1 MDKKSSKKEKAK
13 EKAMDTQAA
22 DDINEMNE
30 ETVTNEE
37 QQEEVNEETVTNEEQ
52 QEEVNEETREQ
63 TEEEKT
69 ADKLSEI
76 NDKYLRL
83 SAEYDNYRRRT
94 LKEKMELTKTAGE
107 SILLALLP
115 VIDDFDRAM
124 AHMDD
129 AKDVEAL
136 KQGMKLIHTKFN
148 DFLGQQ
154 GMKEIEAKDKEFD
167 TDLHEAVT
175 KIPAPAE
182 EMKGKVIDC
191 IEKGYTL
198 HEKVVRFSKVV
209 VGE

>member
-22 DDINEMNE
+22 DEINEMNE

-37 QQEEVNEETVTNEEQ
+37 QQEEVNEETPEQ
-52 QEEVNEETREQ
+52 A
-63 TEEEKT
+63 EEEKT

>member
-1 MDKKSSKKEKAK
+1 MDKKSSKKEKVK
-13 EKAMDTQAA
+13 EKVMEEQVNEV
-22 DDINEMNE
+22 INELAD
-30 ETVTNEE
+30 E
-37 QQEEVNEETVTNEEQ
+37 QDEQVQEEVTEESKEK
-52 QEEVNEETREQ
+52 EEVPEQ
-63 TEEEKT
+63 TEEEK
-69 ADKLSEI
+69 ALEKVKDI

-115 VIDDFDRAM
+115 VIDDMDRAL

-129 AKDVEAL
+129 AKDIEAV
-136 KQGMKLIHTKFN
+136 KEGFKLIHTKFN

>member
-13 EKAMDTQAA
+13 EKAMDAQAVEE
-22 DDINEMNE
+22 INEMTDE
-30 ETVTNEE
+30 KETADTNEE
-37 QQEEVNEETVTNEEQ
+37 VKEEVK
-52 QEEVNEETREQ
+52 EEVPEQ
-63 TEEEKT
+63 TEEEK
-69 ADKLSEI
+69 AAEKLKEV

-107 SILLALLP
+107 GMLLALLP

-129 AKDVEAL
+129 ANDVEAL
-136 KQGMKLIHTKFN
+136 KEGMKLIHTKFN

-154 GMKEIEAKDKEFD
+154 GMKEIEAKAKDFD
-167 TDLHEAVT
+167 TDVHEAVT
-175 KIPAPAE
+175 KIPAPSE

>member
-1 MDKKSSKKEKAK
+1 MDNKSSKKEKAK
-13 EKAMDTQAA
+13 EKAMDEQAVEE
-22 DDINEMNE
+22 INEMSE
-30 ETVTNEE
+30 ETTPNEE
-37 QQEEVNEETVTNEEQ
+37 QQEEVKGDT
-52 QEEVNEETREQ
+52 QEEVPEQ
-63 TEEEKT
+63 TEEEK
-69 ADKLSEI
+69 ASEKLNEV

-124 AHMDD
+124 AHMND

-136 KQGMKLIHTKFN
+136 KEGMKLIHTKFN

-154 GMKEIEAKDKEFD
+154 GMKEIEAKEKDFD

-175 KIPAPAE
+175 KIPAPTE

>member
-1 MDKKSSKKEKAK
+1 MDNKSSKKERAK
-13 EKAMDTQAA
+13 EKALDEQAA
-22 DDINEMNE
+22 E
-30 ETVTNEE
+30 EIKDLLE
-37 QQEEVNEETVTNEEQ
+37 EEVTDEAETSELETPESETAEPSKDEAEQGDEENILKKYNEV
-52 QEEVNEETREQ
+52 
-63 TEEEKT
+63 
-69 ADKLSEI
+69 

-115 VIDDFDRAM
+115 VIDDMDRAV
-124 AHMDD
+124 AHMDE
-129 AKDVEAL
+129 AKDMEAL
-136 KQGMKLIHTKFN
+136 KEGIKLIRTKFN
-148 DFLGQQ
+148 DFLGRQ

-175 KIPAPAE
+175 KIPAPTD

-198 HEKVVRFSKVV
+198 NEKVVRFSKVV

>member
-13 EKAMDTQAA
+13 EKAMDAQANER
-22 DDINEMNE
+22 INEMNE
-30 ETVTNEE
+30 EVSEEQNEESNEE
-37 QQEEVNEETVTNEEQ
+37 QTEDVPEQ
-52 QEEVNEETREQ
+52 S
-63 TEEEKT
+63 EEE
-69 ADKLSEI
+69 AAIEKLKEA

-115 VIDDFDRAM
+115 VIDDLDRAM
-124 AHMDD
+124 NHMDE
-129 AKDVEAL
+129 AKDVDAL
-136 KQGMKLIHTKFN
+136 KEGMQLIHTKFN

-154 GMKEIEAKDKEFD
+154 GMKEIEAKEKDFD
-167 TDLHEAVT
+167 TDVHEAVT
-175 KIPAPAE
+175 KIPAPSD

>member
-13 EKAMDTQAA
+13 EKAMDAQAA
-22 DDINEMNE
+22 EEINEMNE
-30 ETVTNEE
+30 EQTAAD
-37 QQEEVNEETVTNEEQ
+37 NEETK
-52 QEEVNEETREQ
+52 EEVKEEAAEQ
-63 TEEEKT
+63 TEEAKS

-115 VIDDFDRAM
+115 VIDDLDRAM
-124 AHMDD
+124 AHMND

-136 KQGMKLIHTKFN
+136 KEGMKLIHTKFN
-148 DFLGQQ
+148 EFLGQQ

>member
-13 EKAMDTQAA
+13 EKAMDAQAA
-22 DDINEMNE
+22 EEINEMNE
-30 ETVTNEE
+30 EQTAAE
-37 QQEEVNEETVTNEEQ
+37 NEETNGEVK
-52 QEEVNEETREQ
+52 EEVPEQ
-63 TEEEKT
+63 TEEAT
-69 ADKLSEI
+69 SADKLSEI

-115 VIDDFDRAM
+115 VIDDLDRAM
-124 AHMDD
+124 AHMND

-136 KQGMKLIHTKFN
+136 KEGMKLIHTKFN

-175 KIPAPAE
+175 KIPAPSE

>member
-1 MDKKSSKKEKAK
+1 MDKKSSKKERAK
-13 EKAMDTQAA
+13 EKAMDEQAA
-22 DDINEMNE
+22 EEINEMVEENE
-30 ETVTNEE
+30 DQPTEANDVKKEE
-37 QQEEVNEETVTNEEQ
+37 QVDEKAEQSEEAAI
-52 QEEVNEETREQ
+52 
-63 TEEEKT
+63 
-69 ADKLSEI
+69 ADKLSEV

-124 AHMDD
+124 AHIDD
-129 AKDVEAL
+129 AKDVESL
-136 KQGMKLIHTKFN
+136 KEGIKLIQTKFN

-154 GMKEIEAKDKEFD
+154 GMKEIEAKDKAFD
-167 TDLHEAVT
+167 TDIHEAVT
-175 KIPAPAE
+175 KIPAPSE

>member
-13 EKAMDTQAA
+13 EKAMDAQAA
-22 DDINEMNE
+22 EEINDMNE
-30 ETVTNEE
+30 EQTTAENEE
-37 QQEEVNEETVTNEEQ
+37 TQEEVK
-52 QEEVNEETREQ
+52 EEVPEQ
-63 TEEEKT
+63 TEEEKS

-115 VIDDFDRAM
+115 VIDDLDRAM

-136 KQGMKLIHTKFN
+136 KEGMKLIHTKFN

>member
-13 EKAMDTQAA
+13 EKELDAQAA
-22 DDINEMNE
+22 EEINEL
-30 ETVTNEE
+30 TNEAAE
-37 QQEEVNEETVTNEEQ
+37 AEAEKEEV
-52 QEEVNEETREQ
+52 
-63 TEEEKT
+63 TEEEQKEEVPE
-69 ADKLSEI
+69 LSEEEKVKEKLNEV

-107 SILLALLP
+107 GILLALLP
-115 VIDDFDRAM
+115 VIDDFDRALS
-124 AHMDD
+124 HIDD
-129 AKDVEAL
+129 AKDINAL
-136 KQGMKLIHTKFN
+136 KEGMQLIHTKFN

-167 TDLHEAVT
+167 TDVHEAVT

-198 HEKVVRFSKVV
+198 HDKVVRFSKVV

>member
-1 MDKKSSKKEKAK
+1 LATGLITSKKDIMDKKSSKKEKAK
-13 EKAMDTQAA
+13 EKAMDAQ
-22 DDINEMNE
+22 
-30 ETVTNEE
+30 
-37 QQEEVNEETVTNEEQ
+37 VNEEINELVEENEEEGTTEK
-52 QEEVNEETREQ
+52 EEVIEDVPEQ
-63 TEEEKT
+63 SEEEK
-69 ADKLSEI
+69 AVEKVKEI

-107 SILLALLP
+107 STLLALLP
-115 VIDDFDRAM
+115 VIDDLDRAI
-124 AHMDD
+124 AHMDE
-129 AKDVEAL
+129 AKEIEAL
-136 KQGMKLIHTKFN
+136 KEGIKLIHSKFN

-154 GMKEIEAKDKEFD
+154 GMKEIVAKEKEFD

-175 KIPAPAE
+175 KIPAPTE

>member
-1 MDKKSSKKEKAK
+1 MDNKSSKKEKAK

-22 DDINEMNE
+22 EELNEITVEKEVQLDGEEQVEPQGETEETAQPEGETALANKLNEM
-30 ETVTNEE
+30 
-37 QQEEVNEETVTNEEQ
+37 
-52 QEEVNEETREQ
+52 
-63 TEEEKT
+63 
-69 ADKLSEI
+69 

-115 VIDDFDRAM
+115 VIDDFDRALT
-124 AHMDD
+124 HLDE
-129 AKDVEAL
+129 AKDMDGL
-136 KQGMKLIHTKFN
+136 KEGIKLIYTKFN

-154 GMKEIEAKDKEFD
+154 GMKEIEAKDKDFN

-175 KIPAPAE
+175 KIPAPKE

-198 HEKVVRFSKVV
+198 HDKVVRFSKVV

>member
-13 EKAMDTQAA
+13 EKAMDEQAVEE
-22 DDINEMNE
+22 INEMNAEKDVEVKE
-30 ETVTNEE
+30 EKEVKEE
-37 QQEEVNEETVTNEEQ
+37 ATSEIPEL
-52 QEEVNEETREQ
+52 
-63 TEEEKT
+63 TEEEK
-69 ADKLSEI
+69 ANEKVKEL

-107 SILLALLP
+107 GILLGLLP
-115 VIDDFDRAM
+115 VIDDLDRAM

-129 AKDVEAL
+129 AKDMEAL
-136 KQGMKLIHTKFN
+136 KEGVKLIHTKFN

-154 GMKEIEAKDKEFD
+154 GMKEIEAKDKDFD
-167 TDLHEAVT
+167 TDVHEAVT
-175 KIPAPAE
+175 KIPAPTE

>member
-13 EKAMDTQAA
+13 EKAMEAQV
-22 DDINEMNE
+22 NE
-30 ETVTNEE
+30 ELNE
-37 QQEEVNEETVTNEEQ
+37 QQEEVEEPVLENEDAK
-52 QEEVNEETREQ
+52 EEVTEDVPEQ
-63 TEEEKT
+63 SEEEKVEE
-69 ADKLSEI
+69 KLKDA

-115 VIDDFDRAM
+115 VIDDFDRAL
-124 AHMDD
+124 AHLDD
-129 AKDVEAL
+129 ATDMEAL
-136 KQGMKLIHTKFN
+136 KEGVKLIHTKFN

-154 GMKEIEAKDKEFD
+154 GMKEIEAKEKEFD
-167 TDLHEAVT
+167 TDIHEAIT
-175 KIPAPAE
+175 KIPAPTE

-191 IEKGYTL
+191 VEKGYTL

>member
-1 MDKKSSKKEKAK
+1 MNEDSEATEKEEVKEEAAEEVPEQSEEEKAK
-13 EKAMDTQAA
+13 EKL
-22 DDINEMNE
+22 NE
-30 ETVTNEE
+30 
-37 QQEEVNEETVTNEEQ
+37 
-52 QEEVNEETREQ
+52 
-63 TEEEKT
+63 
-69 ADKLSEI
+69 A

-107 SILLALLP
+107 SLLLALLP
-115 VIDDFDRAM
+115 VIDDLDRAM

-136 KQGMKLIHTKFN
+136 KEGMKLIQTKFN

-167 TDLHEAVT
+167 TDQHEAIT
-175 KIPAPAE
+175 KIPAPTE
-182 EMKGKVIDC
+182 DMKGKVIDC

>member
-13 EKAMDTQAA
+13 EKAMDAQANEG
-22 DDINEMNE
+22 INEMNE
-30 ETVTNEE
+30 EVSEEQNEESNEE
-37 QQEEVNEETVTNEEQ
+37 QTEDVPEQ
-52 QEEVNEETREQ
+52 S
-63 TEEEKT
+63 EEE
-69 ADKLSEI
+69 AAIEKLKEA

-115 VIDDFDRAM
+115 VIDDLDRAM
-124 AHMDD
+124 NHMDD
-129 AKDVEAL
+129 AKDVDAL
-136 KQGMKLIHTKFN
+136 KEGMQLIHTKFN

-154 GMKEIEAKDKEFD
+154 GMKEIEAKEKDFD
-167 TDLHEAVT
+167 TDVHEAVT
-175 KIPAPAE
+175 KIPAPSD

>member
-13 EKAMDTQAA
+13 EKELDAQAA
-22 DDINEMNE
+22 EEINELTNEGDAVENE
-30 ETVTNEE
+30 EVK
-37 QQEEVNEETVTNEEQ
+37 EETTAEEAP
-52 QEEVNEETREQ
+52 ELS
-63 TEEEKT
+63 EEEK
-69 ADKLSEI
+69 AKFKLSEI

-124 AHMDD
+124 SHIDD
-129 AKDVEAL
+129 AKDINAL
-136 KQGMKLIHTKFN
+136 KEGMQLIHTKFN

-167 TDLHEAVT
+167 TDVHEAVT

-198 HEKVVRFSKVV
+198 HDKVVRFSKVV